1 MPILIPRDYLSGKS
15 PAACAGFSFS
25 FVWAILYLT
34 LRRLIFYLPIMNRDY
49 PLEKVRNF
57 GIIAHI
63 DAGKTTTS
71 ERVLFYTGSQHKIGE
86 VHEGETT
93 TDWMEQERERG
104 ITITSAAITCFWTKS
119 TEKDKKDPAKK
130 SRFNIIDTPGHI
142 DFTAEVQRS
151 MRVLDGAIVVLDGV
165 AGVEP
170 QSETNWR
177 YADDASV
184 PRVIFINKLDRTGA
198 SFERSYASVLDRL
211 SPKAIRMQIPVGEE
225 AAHEGAVDL
234 LTMKAYTFTGNM
246 GEEVVEGEIPE
257 NLLEDAKKYRAEL
270 IERIVEQDDAAMGA
284 YLEGSEPS
292 LDELKKILRKAVIN
306 NDVFPVYCGSALKN
320 KGVQLV
326 LDAVVEYLP
335 SPLDLKPVT
344 GINPKTGEPVE
355 RHASDDEPFCALA
368 FKLQTDPFVGALT
381 FFRVY
386 SGTLAAGS
394 YVYNSTTGTKERVGR
409 IVRLQADKREEVAQ
423 VFTGEIAAAVGLKD
437 TKTSHTLC
445 DEASP
450 IILEEI
456 KFPEPVVSLRIEP
469 KTKADQE
476 KMGIALRKLSDED
489 PTFRIKT
496 DEETNETIMSGM
508 GELHL
513 EILVDRMKRE
523 FHVEANVGKPQVAY
537 RETILGSSEA
547 EGKYIKQTGGRGQ
560 YGHVKIRMKKME
572 PLVEGAKVLKNVVR
586 EDHFEF
592 INNIKGGVI
601 PAEFITPVEK
611 GLREA
616 MGRGFLAGFPMVDIS
631 IDLYDGSYHDVDS
644 SEIAFKIAASM
655 AFQEA
660 AQKAKPVILEPIM
673 KVEVVVPEQ
682 FMGDITGSL
691 SGKRG
696 QIEGMEDRGMNKAVH
711 AKVPLSEMF
720 GYTTTLRSMTEGR
733 GNMTME
739 FDHYDV
745 VPTNVANDIIASRK

>member
-1 MPILIPRDYLSGKS
+1 MK
-15 PAACAGFSFS
+15 
-25 FVWAILYLT
+25 
-34 LRRLIFYLPIMNRDY
+34 RDY
-49 PLEKVRNF
+49 PLEKERNF

-63 DAGKTTTS
+63 DAGKTTVS
-71 ERVLFYTGSQHKIGE
+71 ERILFYTGSQHKIGE

-104 ITITSAAITCFWTKS
+104 ITITAAAITCFWSKTD
-119 TEKDKKDPAKK
+119 EKDKKDVAKK
-130 SRFNIIDTPGHI
+130 FRFNIIDTPGHI
-142 DFTAEVQRS
+142 DFTAEVKRS
-151 MRVLDGAIVVLDGV
+151 MRVLDGAIVVFDGV

-177 YADDASV
+177 YADEAAV
-184 PRVIFINKLDRTGA
+184 PRVCFINKLDRTGA
-198 SFERSYASVLDRL
+198 SFEDSYASILDRL
-211 SPKAIRMQIPVGEE
+211 SPRAIRMQIPIGLE
-225 AAHEGAVDL
+225 AAHEGVVDL
-234 LTMKAYTFTGNM
+234 LTLKSYTFTGNM
-246 GEEVVEGEIPE
+246 GEDVVEGEVPAE
-257 NLLEDAKKYRAEL
+257 LFETAKKYRSEL
-270 IERIVEQDDAAMGA
+270 IERIVEQDDVIMTA
-284 YLEGSEPS
+284 YLEGTEPP
-292 LDELKKILRKAVIN
+292 LAKLKELLRKAVIHN
-306 NDVFPVYCGSALKN
+306 EVFPVYCGSALKN
-320 KGVQLV
+320 KGVQLA
-326 LDAVVEYLP
+326 LDAVVDYLP
-335 SPLDLKPVT
+335 SPLDLPPAT
-344 GINPKTGEPVE
+344 GTNPKTGEPVE
-355 RHASDDEPFCALA
+355 RHASDDEPFCAIA

-386 SGTLAAGS
+386 SGTIAAGS
-394 YVYNSTTGTKERVGR
+394 YVYNSTTGTKERIGR
-409 IVRLQADKREEVAQ
+409 IVRLQADKREEVEQ

-445 DEASP
+445 DEANP
-450 IILEEI
+450 IVLEQI

-476 KMGIALRKLSDED
+476 KMGIALHKLSDED
-489 PTFRIKT
+489 PTFRIT
-496 DEETNETIMSGM
+496 SDEETGETIISGM

-523 FHVEANVGKPQVAY
+523 FNVSADVGKPQVAY

-560 YGHVKIRMKKME
+560 YGHVKIKMRKMGPIDPEKKQ
-572 PLVEGAKVLKNVVR
+572 PKNITR

-592 INNIKGGVI
+592 INNIKGGVVPQEYI
-601 PAEFITPVEK
+601 PAVEK
-611 GLREA
+611 GVREA
-616 MGRGFLAGFPMVDIS
+616 MARGFLAGFPMVDIS
-631 IDLYDGSYHDVDS
+631 IELYDGSYHDVDS

-660 AQKAKPVILEPIM
+660 AGKAKAALLEPIM

-682 FMGDITGSL
+682 FMGDITGNL

-696 QIEGMEDRGMNKAVH
+696 QIEGMEERGMNKAIH

-745 VPTNVANDIIASRK
+745 VPKNVADDIITSRK